1 MSTIGIYW
9 SLFFLSQTHMQTHF
23 IILSKLSPELETPTK
38 LERSD
43 VTWVKIH
50 WHLLIII
57 IKTFSQIL

>member
-23 IILSKLSPELETPTK
+23 IILSKLSPDIVVLETPTK

-50 WHLLIII
+50 
-57 IKTFSQIL
+57 